1 MTPCVLSVG
10 EIIWDVYPNSRVIGG
25 ALLNFAA
32 HCKLCGVQSFL
43 LSGVGNDDLGREALA
58 FLERVGVNTQYI
70 ASLPYP
76 TGQCKVT
83 LNESG
88 LPHYKLE
95 QNVAY
100 DHFAVTEEL
109 LRAVK
114 QKQFD
119 ACAFG
124 TLIQRTPKARV
135 ALKKLLSVGAFREI
149 FCDVNLR
156 PDCYD
161 AESIDFCLS
170 NATILKVSREEEPEL
185 RRLGVYETDGDT
197 PPEIVQAIVNRYP
210 QIHTVLLTDGGNGA
224 YAYFA
229 PEKELLFE
237 PARKVKVASTV
248 GAGDSF
254 GAAWLASYLTD
265 ATRIQCLK
273 KATDVSGYVVS
284 CLDAVPLEGYL

>member
-43 LSGVGNDDLGREALA
+43 LSAVGNDELGDEALA
-58 FLERVGVNTQYI
+58 FLERVGVDTPYV
-70 ASLPYP
+70 ARLPYP
-76 TGQCKVT
+76 TGQCTVT
-83 LNESG
+83 LKDG
-88 LPHYKLE
+88 GVPQYQLE
-95 QNVAY
+95 KNTAY
-100 DHFAVTEEL
+100 DHFAVTDPL
-109 LRAVK
+109 LDEAKRAK
-114 QKQFD
+114 FD
-119 ACAFG
+119 ACVFG
-124 TLIQRTPKARV
+124 TLIQRTDEAKEK
-135 ALKKLLSVGAFREI
+135 LKKLLSVGHFREI
-149 FCDVNLR
+149 LCDINLR
-156 PDCYD
+156 TDNYD
-161 AESIDFCLS
+161 LGGILFCLS
-170 NATILKVSREEEPEL
+170 NATVLKISCEEEPEL
-185 RRLGVYETDGDT
+185 RRLGIYETDGDT

-254 GAAWLASYLTD
+254 GAAWLASYLTG
-265 ATRIQCLK
+265 ATRIRCLK

-284 CLDAVPLEGYL
+284 CLDAVPLEEYL